1 MLYSMG
7 TAAPAAPHRAS
18 SSFAGLL
25 EEYAA
30 PQQKFPPGRDLD
42 GLDDDVVALNYEH
55 ALKTHARYSR
65 EPESVPQPYPATN
78 FAKSTRSIPRE
89 EPQALPRTLA
99 FAEPALTVRKCASV
113 TVRLTAE
120 ENDRM
125 RIRAAEADLTISA
138 YLRSC
143 AFEMESMRVQVKEA
157 LARMRAAE
165 QRPPARHRFW
175 LSRFLR
181 RSLNR
186 QQFPTAQDSNGA

>member
-7 TAAPAAPHRAS
+7 TAAPAEPHRAS

-30 PQQKFPPGRDLD
+30 PRQKFPPARDLD
-42 GLDDDVVALNYEH
+42 GLDDDVVALSYEH

-65 EPESVPQPYPATN
+65 EPESVPQPDSATYV
-78 FAKSTRSIPRE
+78 AESTRSIPRE

-99 FAEPALTVRKCASV
+99 PLEPAPTSRKCASV

-120 ENDRM
+120 ENELM
-125 RIRAAEADLTISA
+125 RIRAAGADLTISA

-143 AFEMESMRVQVKEA
+143 AFEMESMHAQVKEA

-165 QRPPARHRFW
+165 KQPPARHRFW
-175 LSRFLR
+175 LLRFLPR
-181 RSLNR
+181 LRNR
-186 QQFPTAQDSNGA
+186 QQLPLA